1 MSYAVL
7 FSGQGA
13 QHPAMLPW
21 LDTDPLID
29 RVQALLGIGDW
40 RHALEDAAWAV
51 RNRNAQLLLTGVG
64 LAAWGALAARLP
76 APAAIA
82 GYSVG
87 ELAAFSAAGAF
98 SPQTALDLASVR
110 AEAMDRCAAAS
121 PGSLMA
127 VSGISEAELLRLCE
141 GTGLAVAIRLDRD
154 SLVLGGPSAAL
165 SAIEPQATA
174 MGARCT
180 PLAVSVPSHT
190 PSMQP
195 AADDFLATLERLEL
209 NAPRITLIGNATGD
223 RLPDGQSA
231 RAALAD
237 QMATT
242 VRWSDVLDT
251 LHARRVS
258 CVLEV
263 GPGRALA
270 AGWNRIHPDVPARSV
285 EDFRSVEAVTAWVRS
300 QA

>member
-21 LDTDPLID
+21 LGTDPLIE
-29 RVQALLGIGDW
+29 RMQAMLGIGDW
-40 RHALEDAAWAV
+40 RRALEDPAWAV
-51 RNRNAQLLLTGVG
+51 RNRNAQMLLTGVG
-64 LAAWGALAARLP
+64 LAAWRTLAARLP

-87 ELAAFSAAGAF
+87 ELAAFSAAGVFTAE
-98 SPQTALDLASVR
+98 TALDLASAR
-110 AEAMDRCAAAS
+110 AEAMDRCAAAT
-121 PGSLMA
+121 PGGLLA
-127 VSGISEAELLRLCE
+127 VSGLDEGALLRLGA
-141 GTGLAVAIRLDRD
+141 GTGVAIAIRIDRS

-165 SAIEPQATA
+165 SSVERQATA

-180 PLAVSVPSHT
+180 LLAVSIASHT

-195 AADDFLATLERLEL
+195 AADAFLATLERLEL
-209 NAPRITLIGNATGD
+209 AAPRTTLIGNATGD
-223 RLPDGQSA
+223 RLLDVQSA
-231 RAALAD
+231 RTALAR

-242 VRWSDVLDT
+242 VRWSECLDT
-251 LHARRVS
+251 LHARRVN
-258 CVLEV
+258 CVLEI

-285 EDFRSVEAVTAWVRS
+285 EDFRSIESVTAWVH
-300 QA
+300 AHA

>member
-21 LDTDPLID
+21 LGTDPLIE
-29 RVQALLGIGDW
+29 RMQAMLGIGDW
-40 RHALEDAAWAV
+40 RRALEDPAWAV

-64 LAAWGALAARLP
+64 LAAWRALAARLP

-87 ELAAFSAAGAF
+87 ELAAFAAAGVF
-98 SPQTALDLASVR
+98 SAETALDLASVR

-121 PGSLMA
+121 PGGLLA
-127 VSGISEAELLRLCE
+127 VSGIDEGELLRLCE

-154 SLVLGGPSAAL
+154 SLVLGGPSADLATV
-165 SAIEPQATA
+165 AREATA

-180 PLAVSVPSHT
+180 PLAVSVASHT
-190 PSMQP
+190 PSMQS
-195 AADDFLATLERLEL
+195 AADAFLVALEGLGL
-209 NAPRITLIGNATGD
+209 AAPSIALIGNATGD
-223 RLPDGQSA
+223 RLLDVRSA
-231 RAALAD
+231 RAALAR
-237 QMATT
+237 QLATT
-242 VRWSDVLDT
+242 VRWSDCLDT
-251 LHARRVS
+251 VHARRVN

-270 AGWNRIHPDVPARSV
+270 ANWNRIHPEVPARSV
-285 EDFRSVEAVTAWVRS
+285 EDFRTIDAVTAWAR
-300 QA
+300 AHA